1 MLLLKYLNIGDKMAY
16 SIKQKRK
23 QAIEEFE
30 YMINM
35 AELKTIMKIS
45 LERPLTK
52 EEFKK
57 VQELKTKLKL

>member
-1 MLLLKYLNIGDKMAY
+1 MAY
-16 SIKQKRK
+16 KIKTKQRK

-35 AELKTIMKIS
+35 AELKAIMKIS